1 MNFIVK
7 LSSATNAITDH
18 IYDSILIVIEKI
30 TKYSIMISCN
40 EAMNARILSRIFLI
54 EIISRFDCP
63 TSIISDRNK
72 LFVSSF

>member
-7 LSSATNAITDH
+7 LSSATNAITEH
-18 IYDSILIVIEKI
+18 IYDSILIVVEKI

-40 EAMNARILSRIFLI
+40 ETMNVRILSRIFLTK
-54 EIISRFDCP
+54 IISRFDCS

-72 LFVSSF
+72 LFVSFF